1 MSVRSNLSKKVQ
13 SHINCAIE
21 ESYKSEVMMRIGC
34 VAVANGKVIGRGHN
48 NYRNR
53 TSDGFVVNN
62 QCTCHAEMDAL
73 RAVFHKHGGNTYGKW
88 MDSLKVAK
96 HSKSV

>member
-1 MSVRSNLSKKVQ
+1 MSVRVSLSKKVQ
-13 SHINCAIE
+13 DHINEAIE

-34 VAVANGKVIGRGHN
+34 VAVMNGKIIGRGHN

-62 QCTCHAEMDAL
+62 QCTCHAEMHAL
-73 RAVFHKHGGNTYGKW
+73 RSVFHNHCGNTYGKW
-88 MDSLKVAK
+88 MDSIKVAS
-96 HSKSV
+96 HSKSI